1 MAIESTAMSDLP
13 IPPGE
18 YLAEVIG
25 ELGMNQA
32 ELAQRMGR
40 PVQAI
45 SEIMSG
51 GKAIVPETALQLER
65 VTSVPAHVWTGLESQ
80 YRLLL
85 ARHQDERH
93 IESQAAL
100 VADFPYKE
108 LAKLGWVSETRK
120 VVERVRELCRFF
132 GVDSLEQVQAVDD
145 YAPAFRAGAGKAS
158 GNALAAWLR
167 MAALQAMRIETE
179 PLDRR
184 KLQSA
189 MPELRKLTLAE
200 PGVFLPKLRE
210 LLAGLGVALVI
221 QPHLPKTYVHGATF
235 WLMPDKAV
243 IVMTIRG
250 KWADVFWF
258 SLFHELAHVLK
269 HGKRETFLEDGKPTR
284 ERAELEREADAFAG
298 EALIPA
304 AAYSVFAVAGD
315 FSMAA
320 IGRFAASIQIDP
332 GIVTGRLRH
341 DRRLPLTIHVHRTR
355 YEWVAG
361 ISPDA

>member
-1 MAIESTAMSDLP
+1 MAIDSTAMSDLP

-18 YLAEVIG
+18 YLAEVIS

-65 VTSVPAHVWTGLESQ
+65 VTNVPAHIWTGLESQ

-85 ARHQDERH
+85 ARHQDEKH
-93 IESQAAL
+93 IEGQVAL

-108 LAKLGWVSETRK
+108 LAKLGWVGETRK
-120 VVERVRELCRFF
+120 VIERVRELCRFF
-132 GVDSLEQVQAVDD
+132 GVDSLEQVRAVDD
-145 YAPAFRAGAGKAS
+145 YAPAFRAGAGRAS

-167 MAALQAMRIETE
+167 MATLQAMQIETA

-184 KLQSA
+184 QLQTSI
-189 MPELRKLTLAE
+189 PELRKLTLAE
-200 PGVFLPKLRE
+200 PGIFQPALKK
-210 LLAGLGVALVI
+210 LLASLGIALVI
-221 QPHLPKTYVHGATF
+221 QPHLPKTYVHGATY
-235 WLMPDKAV
+235 WLTPEKAV

-258 SLFHELAHVLK
+258 SFFHELAHVLK
-269 HGKRETFLEDGKPTR
+269 HGKRETFLEDGKLKQ
-284 ERAELEREADAFAG
+284 ERAALEAEANAFAA
-298 EALIPA
+298 EALIPSSNLA
-304 AAYSVFAVAGD
+304 EFLATANLSAGAIREFAEHIEVA
-315 FSMAA
+315 
-320 IGRFAASIQIDP
+320 P

-341 DRRLPLTIHVHRTR
+341 EGMLAPNIHWHRNRFQWT
-355 YEWVAG
+355 
-361 ISPDA
+361 S

>member
-18 YLAEVIG
+18 YLAEVIS

-65 VTSVPAHVWTGLESQ
+65 VTNVPAHIWTGLESQ

-85 ARHQDERH
+85 ARHQDEKH
-93 IESQAAL
+93 IESQVAL

-108 LAKLGWVSETRK
+108 LSKLGWVGETRK
-120 VVERVRELCRFF
+120 KIERVRELCRFF
-132 GVDSLEQVQAVDD
+132 GVDSLQQVRAVVD
-145 YAPAFRAGAGKAS
+145 YAPAFRVGAGKAS

-167 MAALQAMRIETE
+167 MAALQAMRIETA
-179 PLDRR
+179 PLDRK

-189 MPELRKLTLAE
+189 IPELRKLTLVE
-200 PGVFLPKLRE
+200 PGVFQPKLRE
-210 LLAGLGVALVI
+210 LLAGLGVALVV

-235 WLMPDKAV
+235 WLTPDKAV

-258 SLFHELAHVLK
+258 SFFHELAHVLK

-284 ERAELEREADAFAG
+284 ERVELENEADAFAG
-298 EALIPA
+298 ETLIPEEPFSA
-304 AAYSVFAVAGD
+304 FIAAGD
-315 FSMAA
+315 FSKAA
-320 IGRFAASIQIDP
+320 ISQFARGIEINP
-332 GIVTGRLRH
+332 GVVTGRLQH
-341 DRRLPLTIHVHRTR
+341 DRLLPVNVHWHRAR
-355 YEWVAG
+355 YQWAQH
-361 ISPDA
+361 

>member
-18 YLAEVIG
+18 YLAEVIS
-25 ELGMNQA
+25 ELGMNQV

-65 VTSVPAHVWTGLESQ
+65 VTNVPAHIWTGLESQ

-85 ARHQDERH
+85 ARHQDEKH
-93 IESQAAL
+93 IESQTAL

-108 LAKLGWVSETRK
+108 LARLGCVSETRK

-132 GVDSLEQVQAVDD
+132 GVDSLDQVQAVDD

-179 PLDRR
+179 PLDRK

-189 MPELRKLTLAE
+189 IPELRKLTLVE
-200 PGVFLPKLRE
+200 PGVFQSKLRE

-221 QPHLPKTYVHGATF
+221 QPHLPRTYVHGATF
-235 WLMPDKAV
+235 WLTPDKAV

-258 SLFHELAHVLK
+258 SFFHELAHVLK

-284 ERAELEREADAFAG
+284 ERAELEAEADSFAG
-298 EALIPA
+298 DTLIPPNMLA
-304 AAYSVFAVAGD
+304 EFLATATLSAGAIRKFAQHIEVA
-315 FSMAA
+315 
-320 IGRFAASIQIDP
+320 P
-332 GIVTGRLRH
+332 GIVTGRLQH
-341 DRRLPLTIHVHRTR
+341 DGFLAPSIHWHRDR
-355 YEWVAG
+355 FHWA
-361 ISPDA
+361 S